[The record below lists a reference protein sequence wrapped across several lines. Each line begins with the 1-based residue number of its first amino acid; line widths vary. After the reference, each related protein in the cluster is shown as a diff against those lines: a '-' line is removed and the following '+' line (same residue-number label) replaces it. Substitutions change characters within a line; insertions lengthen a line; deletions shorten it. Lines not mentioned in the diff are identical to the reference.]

1 MKQRMIN
8 TRFWSDGFI
17 VELNPLDRY
26 LFLYLLTNEHTNICG
41 IYELPWCVMARETG
55 LDNEMLQKMFKRF
68 KNKIYYVDSWIY
80 VKNFAK
86 HQKYNDSVKI
96 GIEKAKKL
104 IPNDILAKISEID
117 QSGTSRVPVGGVLEL
132 ESKSELELKP
142 KLEIQSIY
150 KKYQEKINQKSKL
163 TEQAKIKI
171 KTRLKVYSIE
181 ELKKAMVKFSQEDWW
196 MKNNSH
202 RGVAWFFHSD
212 DRIDQFLN
220 FKEITLEQIAV
231 KMVKECEDKF
241 GFDKGAN
248 IASFR
253 FQRKYGDEELLK
265 YQKIFKGEV

>member
-1 MKQRMIN
+1 MDKI
-8 TRFWSDGFI
+8 TYTTILHS
-17 VELNPLDRY
+17 
-26 LFLYLLTNEHTNICG
+26 
-41 IYELPWCVMARETG
+41 AREQLELTANEYCIADIIYHLSNNPKSKIQG
-55 LDNEMLQKMFKRF
+55 WCYASRQTIGSFVGITKQSIFSIITKLEKKNIIEKDNETKYLRTTENWYNIVVINRLKCIGKETLPAV
-68 KNKIYYVDSWIY
+68 KKTDEAVKKTDGIGKETLPNIYNNINKDNIYMPIY
-80 VKNFAK
+80 NF
-86 HQKYNDSVKI
+86 
-96 GIEKAKKL
+96 
-104 IPNDILAKISEID
+104 
-117 QSGTSRVPVGGVLEL
+117 
-132 ESKSELELKP
+132 
-142 KLEIQSIY
+142 
-150 KKYQEKINQKSKL
+150 YQEKINQKSKL
-163 TEQAKIKI
+163 TEQAKKKI
-171 KTRLKVYSIE
+171 KARLKVYSIE
-181 ELKKAMVKFSQEDWW
+181 ELKEAMVKFSQEDWW